1 MTTPTLEPATSATP
15 GATRWTPPLAPRGA
29 RIAARMS
36 TRTRHPPPDNHDP
49 RAPAIVAFENA
60 LTKKPSNWVRSQ
72 KLDRVPRAFERAPSL
87 GRRPIEPRARSARR
101 SRLS

>member
-1 MTTPTLEPATSATP
+1 MTTPRLEPATSATP

-36 TRTRHPPPDNHDP
+36 TRTRHPPADTLDP

-60 LTKKPSNWVRSQ
+60 LKNLSNWVRSQ
-72 KLDRVPRAFERAPSL
+72 KLDRGPEGV
-87 GRRPIEPRARSARR
+87 RARAESADAARSSRGLDRR
-101 SRLS
+101 DVRD